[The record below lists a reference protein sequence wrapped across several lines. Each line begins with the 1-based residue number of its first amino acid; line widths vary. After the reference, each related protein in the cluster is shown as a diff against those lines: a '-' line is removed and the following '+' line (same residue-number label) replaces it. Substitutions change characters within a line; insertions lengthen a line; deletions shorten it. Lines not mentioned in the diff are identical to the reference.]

1 MNISYDKI
9 NKTYMLDNTP
19 YTKEQFVAYINSDM
33 LQSALA
39 TQAGSIDI
47 KSDDINFLTGGKNII
62 LMGAP
67 GTGKSH
73 DADRDYGHNSIRC
86 VFHNEYTNS
95 DFVGTYKPV
104 PTKDGSSVTYEFR
117 PGPFT
122 LALLNAYNQPN
133 EMHNLIIEE
142 INRADASAVFGEIF
156 QLLDRTGDGN
166 SEYTIQI
173 SREMHD
179 FFESKLTIED
189 ETLKELVLN
198 KSNILLPSNLN
209 MVATMN
215 SSDQGVFTLDTAF
228 KRRWIFKF
236 KEINFTDVSHKDE
249 ELIYCGQAITWEHF
263 AETLNRYIVLNGLPE
278 DRQLGPYFLKKGEVS
293 DVDTFCS
300 KLLYYLWND
309 IAKYNKDLYFVNAY
323 KFSELVS
330 NYKNG
335 LPILND
341 ALHKLLIPAESS
353 L

>member
-19 YTKEQFVAYINSDM
+19 YTKEQFMAYIDSDM

-73 DADRDYGHNSIRC
+73 DADRDYGRNSIRC
-86 VFHNEYTNS
+86 VFHNDYTNS

-104 PTKDGSSVTYEFR
+104 PTANSTSVTYEFR

-122 LALLNAYNQPN
+122 IALLNAYNQPQ

-156 QLLDRTGDGN
+156 QLLDRTVSGN
-166 SEYTIQI
+166 SEYSIQI
-173 SREMHD
+173 SREMLD
-179 FFESKLTIED
+179 YFKTNLTAKD
-189 ETLKELVLN
+189 ETLKTLVLD
-198 KSNILLPSNLN
+198 KSSIILPSNLN
-209 MVATMN
+209 IVATMN

-236 KEINFTDVSHKDE
+236 KEISFTDVSHKEE
-249 ELIYCGQAITWEHF
+249 ELIYCGQPITWQRF
-263 AETLNRYIVLNGLPE
+263 AETLNRHIVLNGLPE
-278 DRQLGPYFLKKGEVS
+278 DRQLGPYFLKAGEVS

-335 LPILND
+335 LQIFSET
-341 ALHKLLIPAESS
+341 LHNLLIPSEN
-353 L
+353 